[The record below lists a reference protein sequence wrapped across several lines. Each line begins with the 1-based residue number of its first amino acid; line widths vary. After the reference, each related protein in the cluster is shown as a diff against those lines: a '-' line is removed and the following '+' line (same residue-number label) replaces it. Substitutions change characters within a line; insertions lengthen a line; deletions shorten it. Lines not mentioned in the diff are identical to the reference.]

1 MPDPIKSIVKDNFL
15 YAGGHPIPLGSA
27 AWFEWLASSKKFSFK
42 SLRGNF
48 IAQCEK
54 RRNKAYWYAYRRAG
68 KLSKVYLG
76 KTEELTPERLEQAC
90 ISLTSQGLLEQFT
103 DQAVGNESVTTESR
117 IDSSLLPLTK
127 VNVPILPRQLI
138 ARPRLTHRIN
148 TPLTLIHAPSGFGK
162 STLLNDWKQTVGHPI
177 AWLSL
182 DDNDNHLI
190 RFWHSVTMALQT
202 VDPDFGKE
210 LLAYLSTASPVQPAE
225 VVLRLTNDIVHHQ
238 AAFPHLGLVLDD
250 CHRITR
256 AEIYDSIQAWLEHFP
271 PNMQLIILG
280 HTNPPISLGH
290 LRAKGWVTE
299 LEATDLRFT
308 LEEGVDYL
316 RQFQPEVSLAY
327 DDLAKLV
334 RHTEGWAA
342 GLTLTALAMGRQEN
356 QRHFVDTF
364 SGAHIYM
371 REYFLETV
379 LQRSSPDVQDFL
391 LKTSILKHLT
401 GGLCDTVTG
410 QTGGEEILLR
420 LWQENLFIIRLDEK
434 GWFRYHDLFSEMLLS
449 QLQARFPDEVSELH
463 RRAAQWYREQYA
475 PADAVYHLLAT
486 EAWEEAAF
494 LMEEM
499 ALRELEQYGEDSRLL
514 RWLQE
519 LPATVVQK
527 HKTLLFVYLRLAQVA
542 LPRKKI
548 ERFISH
554 IESNLSSKP
563 VSQQTEDER
572 DVLVEIQQLRQA
584 WEQGDPFVP
593 PSQTGSAND
602 ARWELLNDLHL
613 LKQMYGPQTDAL
625 ETQIIDLLRKAQA
638 QGNLFVTLMAGG
650 VLARRAFVSGQLRRS
665 EKIARQILEQ
675 ALAQRGKLPEP
686 ASIALATLSHIF
698 MERNNL
704 GLAQRYLAQVVE
716 VDPNPTS
723 TNMLVQT
730 AFQRAEMQ
738 IAQGNFAGAITNI
751 ESIRELHLR
760 RPSGMWS
767 DQDLV
772 AYKAFIY
779 ARMGDSEAVEHILN
793 ESTDVGEHALSRL
806 ARAEILL
813 MKRQAEAAES
823 LLASILAEYPNG
835 ILAVP
840 PIRPR
845 ILLAIALFEQHKVN
859 QALQAIKEAVRLA
872 APEQFIRPFLEGNA
886 VCLSLLSLALQTESM
901 NSESQ
906 AFIRNVLRLSN
917 YTGSEAL
924 ITQAEIEAL
933 STSASISPREQ
944 EVLRLISLGCSNREI
959 ARKLS
964 ISESTVKTHVG
975 NIYTKLNVN
984 SRIQAITYAK
994 ELKLV

>member
-162 STLLNDWKQTVGHPI
+162 STLLNDWKQTIGHPI

-225 VVLRLTNDIVHHQ
+225 VVLRLTNEIVHHQ

-554 IESNLSSKP
+554 IESNLSTKP

-572 DVLVEIQQLRQA
+572 DVLVEIQQICF
-584 WEQGDPFVP
+584 WFFHFCGS
-593 PSQTGSAND
+593 PSD
-602 ARWELLNDLHL
+602 RDHL
-613 LKQMYGPQTDAL
+613 S
-625 ETQIIDLLRKAQA
+625 
-638 QGNLFVTLMAGG
+638 
-650 VLARRAFVSGQLRRS
+650 SGYYR
-665 EKIARQILEQ
+665 
-675 ALAQRGKLPEP
+675 
-686 ASIALATLSHIF
+686 
-698 MERNNL
+698 
-704 GLAQRYLAQVVE
+704 
-716 VDPNPTS
+716 
-723 TNMLVQT
+723 
-730 AFQRAEMQ
+730 
-738 IAQGNFAGAITNI
+738 
-751 ESIRELHLR
+751 
-760 RPSGMWS
+760 
-767 DQDLV
+767 
-772 AYKAFIY
+772 
-779 ARMGDSEAVEHILN
+779 
-793 ESTDVGEHALSRL
+793 
-806 ARAEILL
+806 
-813 MKRQAEAAES
+813 
-823 LLASILAEYPNG
+823 
-835 ILAVP
+835 
-840 PIRPR
+840 
-845 ILLAIALFEQHKVN
+845 
-859 QALQAIKEAVRLA
+859 
-872 APEQFIRPFLEGNA
+872 
-886 VCLSLLSLALQTESM
+886 
-901 NSESQ
+901 
-906 AFIRNVLRLSN
+906 
-917 YTGSEAL
+917 
-924 ITQAEIEAL
+924 
-933 STSASISPREQ
+933 
-944 EVLRLISLGCSNREI
+944 
-959 ARKLS
+959 
-964 ISESTVKTHVG
+964 
-975 NIYTKLNVN
+975 
-984 SRIQAITYAK
+984 
-994 ELKLV
+994 